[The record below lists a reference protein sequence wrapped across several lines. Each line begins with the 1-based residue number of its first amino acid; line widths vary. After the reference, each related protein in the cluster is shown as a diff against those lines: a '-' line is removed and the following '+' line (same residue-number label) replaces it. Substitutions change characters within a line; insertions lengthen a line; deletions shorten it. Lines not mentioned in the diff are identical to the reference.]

1 MPRPKNPDQR
11 SLVIEL
17 SRPAAVSCFH
27 VVGEVGFA
35 TRRDD
40 IRAIVQL
47 GVERSGRLTA
57 PDLCAH
63 LLGGKPP
70 VVGVR
75 LLEMCERLGLVEWDG
90 PSRNRDRGASLTD
103 EGREVAESGDVFVPE
118 RGTWTIWVTDDP
130 LVPLEERL
138 LRLDPFKEPYAAHD
152 LKKDPSRPERNIVEL
167 PGWIEEACDVQGVP
181 CWGDKR
187 AVSNIELEPKA
198 EKVEPDA
205 RLTLTLRVA
214 PDAPP
219 VVRLHGEV
227 ADRRND
233 RVLSDV
239 SAPSFED
246 VWRASLGPR
255 ATAWNGRSL
264 AVRFADLDDA
274 GRADFEQTMRFPG
287 LSLPSQGAFGA
298 FDVRRI
304 PLRPANDAD
313 ASAWANWLLEHGTHA
328 YVRAA
333 DYMRRCGEVRA
344 RFEGYRVEMKPQAEL
359 AAAVR
364 QASGERPGRAYWY
377 LQAPLDW
384 GFEQHEGRV

>member
-1 MPRPKNPDQR
+1 MSRPKNPD
-11 SLVIEL
+11 SCPLVIDL
-17 SRPAAVSCFH
+17 SRTVTVKCFH

-47 GVERSGRLTA
+47 GIEQRGRLTA
-57 PDLCAH
+57 PDLCDH

-90 PSRNRDRGASLTD
+90 PPRRRDRGALLTD

-130 LVPLEERL
+130 LVPPEERL
-138 LRLDPFKEPYAAHD
+138 LRLDPFKEPHAAHD
-152 LKKDPSRPERNIVEL
+152 LKKDPSRAERNIVQL
-167 PGWIEEACDVQGVP
+167 PGWIEDACDVQGVP

-198 EKVEPDA
+198 EQVEPGA
-205 RLTLTLRVA
+205 RLTLTLRIV
-214 PDAPP
+214 PGEPP
-219 VVRLHGEV
+219 AVRLHGDV
-227 ADRRND
+227 AERRND
-233 RVLSDV
+233 RVLPD
-239 SAPSFED
+239 APAPGFEE
-246 VWRASLGPR
+246 VWRASLGPQ
-255 ATAWNGRSL
+255 AAAWNGRSL
-264 AVRFADLDDA
+264 AVRFADLDDT
-274 GRADFEQTMRFPG
+274 GRETLEQTMRFPG
-287 LSLPSQGAFGA
+287 VSLPSHGAFGA
-298 FDVRRI
+298 FDVRRV
-304 PLRPANDAD
+304 PVRPTSDAD
-313 ASAWANWLLEHGTHA
+313 ASAWANWLLVHGTHS

-333 DYMRRCGEVRA
+333 DYRRRCDEVRA
-344 RFEGYRVEMKPQAEL
+344 RFEGYRVAMKSQAEL

-364 QASGERPGRAYWY
+364 LANGERPGRAYWH

-384 GFEQHEGRV
+384 DLEPRDGRL